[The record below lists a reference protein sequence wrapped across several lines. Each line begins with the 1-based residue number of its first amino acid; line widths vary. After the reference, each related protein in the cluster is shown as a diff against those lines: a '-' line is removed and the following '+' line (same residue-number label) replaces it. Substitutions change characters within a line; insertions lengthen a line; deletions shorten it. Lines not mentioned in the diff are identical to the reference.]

1 MLYWIKF
8 QKKLELAMN
17 EFALIQKYFKKLT
30 YNNPS
35 ALNLND
41 DVFFD
46 KKNNVVVSSDTYVEG
61 VHFLD
66 FRKPDLVIKKILRS
80 SISDLYCKGVKPKFI
95 FIGASG
101 NKKSFSK
108 KNLNLVYKSLN
119 QEQKKYKIK
128 LSGGDTTKSNKT
140 TFTITSLGYS
150 KKIVQRNKCK
160 NNDDIYVTGNLGDSY
175 LGLLI
180 LKKKLFLKKTL
191 QRKYFIQK
199 YYMPDLPTKIST
211 KLIKFAN
218 SSIDISDGL
227 FGDLTK
233 LINRSNLYFRLD
245 VKKIP
250 ISSKLKT
257 YLFKTNKKKIS
268 FISKGDD
275 YQILFTSSKSNRRY
289 IKSLFKRMNQKVTL
303 IGDLTNEIK
312 SNQIIYNKNLIK
324 HSYNEGYSH
333 NF

>member
-1 MLYWIKF
+1 MD
-8 QKKLELAMN
+8 
-17 EFALIQKYFKKLT
+17 EFILIQKYFKKLT

-46 KKNNVVVSSDTYVEG
+46 KKHKVVISTDTYVEG
-61 VHFLD
+61 IHFFQ
-66 FRKPDLVIKKILRS
+66 FRNPDLVIKKIIRS

-101 NKKSFSK
+101 NSKSFTK
-108 KNLNLVYKSLN
+108 KNMNLLYKSLK
-119 QEQKKYKIK
+119 QEQKKYKFK
-128 LSGGDTTKSNKT
+128 LSGGDTTKSSKT
-140 TFTITSLGYS
+140 VFTITSLGFA

-175 LGLLI
+175 IGLSL
-180 LKKKLFLKKTL
+180 LKKKLFLRSAK

-199 YYMPDLPTKIST
+199 YYMPDLPVKIST
-211 KLIKFAN
+211 KLLKFAN

-227 FGDLTK
+227 LGDLCK
-233 LINRSNLYFRLD
+233 LINTSKLYFKLD
-245 VKKIP
+245 LKKIP
-250 ISSKLKT
+250 ISPKLKN
-257 YLFKTNKKKIS
+257 YLLKTNKKKIN

-275 YQILFTSSKSNRRY
+275 YQILFTSSKTNRRF
-289 IKSLFKRMNQKVTL
+289 IKLFSKEMNQKVTL
-303 IGDLTNEIK
+303 IGNLTNETK
-312 SNQIIYNKNLIK
+312 SNQIIYNKKLLK
-324 HSYNEGYSH
+324 HRFNEGYSH